1 LYGVYLRGAVQYYA
15 VCNGR
20 ASTANDLVGPFS
32 VSMIKNGIDDLV
44 LTTEVEFALRSGQ
57 HSKGFD
63 IKVEIRKGVVQLGG
77 LIDSQTRINHAM
89 MLAIGVKGVKTVENG
104 MTHTTR

>member
-1 LYGVYLRGAVQYYA
+1 
-15 VCNGR
+15 
-20 ASTANDLVGPFS
+20 
-32 VSMIKNGIDDLV
+32 
-44 LTTEVEFALRSGQ
+44 
-57 HSKGFD
+57 
-63 IKVEIRKGVVQLGG
+63 LGG